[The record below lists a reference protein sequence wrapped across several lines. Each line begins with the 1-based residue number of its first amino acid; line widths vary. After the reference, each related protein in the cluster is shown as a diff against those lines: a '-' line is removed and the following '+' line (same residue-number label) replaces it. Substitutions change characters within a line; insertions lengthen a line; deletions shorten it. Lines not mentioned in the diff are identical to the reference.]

1 VDDVGLFIVS
11 GCVIACDLK
20 EVVLDN
26 QLGEDHVRMSI
37 LYCLNNV
44 SAIMI
49 IWKWLLAQT
58 VLDGYSLK

>member
-1 VDDVGLFIVS
+1 VDDVGLFIVN

-26 QLGEDHVRMSI
+26 QLGEDHVRTSI

-44 SAIMI
+44 LAIMT

-58 VLDGYSLK
+58 IVDGYSLR